1 MSSGSSLWRLYPKRS
16 IASHRICGSGRLF
29 PGLERETR
37 RAESMTRLVTELVV
51 AKDNEQSRTLAR
63 IFRACPDVKRIL
75 QNVQQSQDSWAKS
88 AGIMGQTGKQSAK
101 YASRFGQPANAPVPF
116 LVLKRRCPP
125 AARSTLPTTRF
136 TASGQ
141 ASADSWHRQSA
152 RKHFDRWVKD
162 PDPALDRLVEPELCC
177 PEIDF
182 TFAQTPLPRS

>member
-75 QNVQQSQDSWAKS
+75 QNLHESQDNLQKLWDSGVKRP
-88 AGIMGQTGKQSAK
+88 KNSAK
-101 YASRFGQPANAPVPF
+101 CAIIFVQSANAPVLF
-116 LVLKRRCPP
+116 LMLKRRCRPPP
-125 AARSTLPTTRF
+125 AQRCLLPASLRRDRPRLIHGTDTKRKEALRSVGEGP
-136 TASGQ
+136 G
-141 ASADSWHRQSA
+141 
-152 RKHFDRWVKD
+152 
-162 PDPALDRLVEPELCC
+162 
-177 PEIDF
+177 
-182 TFAQTPLPRS
+182 PRT